1 MKPTETEL
9 EIAIIAAEQMRD
21 LGKDKH
27 HIAKSLLYLYKRLQT
42 VERIHKAAE
51 RYIHFGQ
58 EEPQHAELVMAIE
71 AARRA
76 EEKEAGTE
84 KESLGLA

>member
-21 LGKDKH
+21 LGRDKH
-27 HIAKSLLYLYKRLQT
+27 HIAKSLLYIYQRLHAL
-42 VERIHKAAE
+42 ERIRKSAE

-71 AARRA
+71 AAKKA
-76 EEKEAGTE
+76 EEKAEGME
-84 KESLGLA
+84 RESLGLA

>member
-27 HIAKSLLYLYKRLQT
+27 HIAKSLLYLYQRLQT
-42 VERIHKAAE
+42 VERIRKAAE
-51 RYIHFGQ
+51 RYVHFGQ
-58 EEPQHAELVMAIE
+58 EEPQHAELVRAIE
-71 AARRA
+71 AAKRVDD
-76 EEKEAGTE
+76 KETGTE
-84 KESLGLA
+84 EESLGLA

>member
-21 LGKDKH
+21 TGNDTH
-27 HIAKSLLYLYKRLQT
+27 HVAKTLLYLYQRLQA

-71 AARRA
+71 AARKA
-76 EEKEAGTE
+76 EGKESGTE
-84 KESLGLA
+84 EESLGLA